1 MENDS
6 VGDPFGELKAKITEN
21 LHEFRN
27 FRFMRR
33 HSVEKDVK
41 DDGTLSFIFQ
51 PHTFRLV
58 KWLKI
63 VIKWRF
69 SALLLLLSCLS
80 YFIFYKEEVDDFE
93 YNIKRG
99 LIGVSLVFIAFG

>member
-6 VGDPFGELKAKITEN
+6 VGDPFGELKAKISEN

-51 PHTFRLV
+51 PHTFRL
-58 KWLKI
+58 I
-63 VIKWRF
+63 IYRMN
-69 SALLLLLSCLS
+69 
-80 YFIFYKEEVDDFE
+80 FE
-93 YNIKRG
+93 KFRT
-99 LIGVSLVFIAFG
+99 FHFQA

>member
-6 VGDPFGELKAKITEN
+6 VGDPFGELKAKISEN

-51 PHTFRLV
+51 PHTFRLIIYSMNS
-58 KWLKI
+58 KK
-63 VIKWRF
+63 F
-69 SALLLLLSCLS
+69 SKFSFS
-80 YFIFYKEEVDDFE
+80 
-93 YNIKRG
+93 
-99 LIGVSLVFIAFG
+99 SLN

>member
-6 VGDPFGELKAKITEN
+6 VGDPFGELKAKISEN

-51 PHTFRLV
+51 PHTFRLILHNKNMV
-58 KWLKI
+58 KMAKNYNDIL
-63 VIKWRF
+63 VHYYYFYHAYHTLF
-69 SALLLLLSCLS
+69 STKKKLMIL
-80 YFIFYKEEVDDFE
+80 
-93 YNIKRG
+93 NIT
-99 LIGVSLVFIAFG
+99 

>member
-6 VGDPFGELKAKITEN
+6 VGDPFGELKAKISEN

-51 PHTFRLV
+51 PHTFRFIIYRMNSEKGSIFVGIRFFKKRLV
-58 KWLKI
+58 I
-63 VIKWRF
+63 
-69 SALLLLLSCLS
+69 
-80 YFIFYKEEVDDFE
+80 YM
-93 YNIKRG
+93 
-99 LIGVSLVFIAFG
+99 